1 MSPSGSSI
9 RVWGPAGW
17 SLIHA
22 SAWNYPLSDPTKEER
37 EDFFALMW
45 AVARTLPCRRCRE
58 HAKEYLVSH
67 LPSPDSPPLRT
78 RNDLFAFTVRFHNE
92 VNLRTGKPTVEV
104 EEASLYQR
112 SGSSKRGKERKSLSS
127 AQSGSKTF
135 LLLTLLLLSST
146 YLWTRRRNKGTK
158 RLDAEE

>member
-1 MSPSGSSI
+1 MSPNGSSI

-67 LPSPDSPPLRT
+67 LPSPDSPPLRS

-112 SGSSKRGKERKSLSS
+112 LGSKQGKERKSLSS

-146 YLWTRRRNKGTK
+146 YLWTLRRNK
-158 RLDAEE
+158 RLEDE